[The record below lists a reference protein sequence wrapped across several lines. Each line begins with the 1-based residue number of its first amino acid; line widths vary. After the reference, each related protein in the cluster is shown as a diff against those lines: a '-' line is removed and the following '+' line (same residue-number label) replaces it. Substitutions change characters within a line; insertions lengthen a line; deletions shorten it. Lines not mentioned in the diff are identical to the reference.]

1 MPPDSGV
8 NMAVPQK
15 VSNRISAGL
24 KRFQPVL
31 AAAKA
36 RDVNESDTV
45 VVITDMLQEIFGYD
59 KYAEITSEH
68 AIRGTYCDL
77 AIKGPDAKP
86 QLLLEAKAIGVEL
99 KDAHVKQ
106 AIDYAANQGTDW
118 VVLTNGILWR
128 VYKVVFAKPID
139 QELVVELDLEKLNP
153 KAEDDLEKL
162 WLLSKEGWHKEGLAD
177 YHMQRRALSRFFLGA
192 VLLSDAV
199 VEVVR
204 RELRRISPGVKI
216 TTDEIANVLRHEV
229 IKRDVLEGE
238 KSDEARKTVN
248 RAATRA
254 LKARSK
260 AAVASEA
267 TPQDDAAPPASD
279 PVGL

>member
-1 MPPDSGV
+1 
-8 NMAVPQK
+8 MAVPQR
-15 VSNRISAGL
+15 VASRISAGL

-45 VVITDMLQEIFGYD
+45 VIVTDMLQDVFGYD

-77 AIKGPDAKP
+77 AIKGPDGKP

-118 VVLTNGILWR
+118 VVLTNGITWR

-139 QELVVELDLEKLNP
+139 QELVVELDIEKLSP
-153 KAEDDLEKL
+153 KSDDDVERL
-162 WLLSKEGWHKEGLAD
+162 WLISKEGWQKEGLAD

-192 VLLSDAV
+192 VLLSDPV
-199 VEVVR
+199 LEVVR
-204 RELRRISPGVKI
+204 RELRRVSPGVKI
-216 TTDEIANVLRHEV
+216 TTDEIAHGLRQEV
-229 IKRDVLEGE
+229 IKREVLEGE
-238 KSDEARKTVN
+238 KFDEARKTVS
-248 RAATRA
+248 RAFA
-254 LKARSK
+254 KSQRSK
-260 AAVASEA
+260 TARVSTSAAEVAGADIESEGE
-267 TPQDDAAPPASD
+267 AAPPA
-279 PVGL
+279 GA